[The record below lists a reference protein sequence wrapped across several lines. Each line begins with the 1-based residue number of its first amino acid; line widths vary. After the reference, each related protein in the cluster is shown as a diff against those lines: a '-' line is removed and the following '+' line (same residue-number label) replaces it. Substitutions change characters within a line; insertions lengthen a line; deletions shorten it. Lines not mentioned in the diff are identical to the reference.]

1 MTDTNEPLDERPDAN
16 DAEEAAMRDLAA
28 RVFAAARGGDAE
40 TLAGYVDEGL
50 PVNTANQAGDTLL
63 MLATYHGH
71 LAAVEALLKRGADAN
86 RANAKGMTPL
96 AGAVFKGQP
105 EIVRALLEAGAD
117 PDAGRPSAAET
128 ARYFGKEDMLSRPA
142 G

>member
-1 MTDTNEPLDERPDAN
+1 MQE
-16 DAEEAAMRDLAA
+16 LAA

-40 TLAGYVDEGL
+40 MLASYVDAGL
-50 PVNTANQAGDTLL
+50 PVDTANQAGDTLL
-63 MLATYHGH
+63 MLSTYHGH
-71 LAAVEALLKRGADAN
+71 LATVEVLLGRGADPN

-96 AGAVFKGQP
+96 SGAVFKNQP
-105 EIVRALLEAGAD
+105 EIVRALLDAGAD
-117 PDAGRPSAAET
+117 PHAGRPSAAET